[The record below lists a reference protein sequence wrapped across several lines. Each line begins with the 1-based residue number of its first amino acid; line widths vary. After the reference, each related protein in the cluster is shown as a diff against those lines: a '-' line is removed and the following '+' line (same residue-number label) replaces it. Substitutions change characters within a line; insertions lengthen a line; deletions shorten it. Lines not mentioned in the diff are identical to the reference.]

1 MADLL
6 QGIDF
11 RLTSLVE
18 HAGVALPP
26 EGETSYR
33 DNALGKARAAARATG
48 LLALGDDSGLE
59 VDALG
64 GWPGVLSARLG
75 GPGLDD
81 AGRCRALLAE
91 LAGVPAARRTA
102 RFRCLVAIADAAG
115 REATAEGVVEGRILE
130 APRGTGGFGY
140 DPLFHYAPLSGTFG
154 ELSADAKRQVSHRA
168 VALTRARELLRDWPH

>member
-6 QGIDF
+6 HGIPF
-11 RLTSLVE
+11 RFTSLAA
-18 HAGVALPP
+18 HPGVTLPP

-33 DNALGKARAAARATG
+33 DNALAKARAATRATG

-64 GWPGVLSARLG
+64 GRPGVLSARLG

-81 AGRCRALLAE
+81 VGRCRVLLAE

-102 RFRCLVAIADAAG
+102 RFRCWVAIADAAG
-115 REATAEGVVEGRILE
+115 REATAEGVVEGRLLE

-140 DPLFHYAPLSGTFG
+140 DPLFHYAPLGGTFG
-154 ELSADAKRQVSHRA
+154 ELSAAAKSRVSHRA
-168 VALTRARELLRDWPH
+168 VALARARELLLAWPW